1 MTEPIHA
8 DGLPQPQRSWA
19 VLAIALGIGM
29 AVLDGTVA
37 NIALPAIAR
46 SLGIGPASAVWV
58 VNAYQLAIVISLLP
72 LAALGEKLGY
82 RRVYVWGVAIFTLGS
97 LACAL
102 SHSLPALIAAR
113 IVQGFGGAGI
123 MSVNGALV
131 RYTYP
136 QAMLGRGVGLNALVV
151 SAAAALG
158 PTIAAG
164 ILALGPWEW
173 LFAINVP
180 LGIANLMVAS
190 RALPRSDLR
199 PGPLDWTS
207 VGLNAAAFGLF
218 FIGVDGFARG
228 ASGALL
234 GAAAV
239 GAAIV
244 AGLAL
249 TRREMRV
256 EAPLIPLDLLRIPI
270 FSLSVV
276 ASICAFAA
284 YAVAFLAL
292 PFYFEA
298 VLHLDQTWTGLL
310 MTPWPVGL
318 GLAAPLAGRLSD
330 RIASGLLGGVGMAL
344 LAAGLVWLAWLPAD
358 ATPLDI
364 VWRTGLCGIG
374 FGLFQAP
381 NNRTLLSAAPRQRAG
396 AAGGMLAVAR
406 LVGMTSGAAISA
418 LLFQLADG
426 RAEALLLL
434 IAAVL
439 AVGAA
444 AASLAR
450 LSGSPGEIPPPR

>member
-1 MTEPIHA
+1 MARGPSVTEPIHS

-37 NIALPAIAR
+37 NIALPAITR

-102 SHSLPALIAAR
+102 SHSLPVLIAAR
-113 IVQGFGGAGI
+113 IVQGFGAAGI

-136 QAMLGRGVGLNALVV
+136 HALLGRGVGLNALVV
-151 SAAAALG
+151 SASAALG

-173 LFAINVP
+173 LFAVNVP
-180 LGIANLMVAS
+180 FGIANLVIAS

-199 PGPLDWTS
+199 PAPLDWTS

-228 ASGALL
+228 ASGAAL

-239 GAAIV
+239 AAAV
-244 AGLAL
+244 LAGLAL
-249 TRREMRV
+249 ARREMRV
-256 EAPLIPLDLLRIPI
+256 ETPLIPLDLLRIPI
-270 FSLSVV
+270 FSLSVG

-292 PFYFEA
+292 PFYFRS

-318 GLAAPLAGRLSD
+318 GLAAPFAGRLSD
-330 RIASGLLGGVGMAL
+330 RIASGALGGVGMAL
-344 LAAGLVWLAWLPAD
+344 LAVGLVWLAWLPAD
-358 ATPLDI
+358 AGALDI

-418 LLFQLADG
+418 ILFQLAGG
-426 RAEALLLL
+426 RAETLLLL
-434 IAAVL
+434 IGAVL
-439 AVGAA
+439 ALVAA
-444 AASLAR
+444 GASLAR
-450 LSGSPGEIPPPR
+450 LQR